1 MCCGMSV
8 SKLFTCHVS
17 RLMDQRR
24 PTDDPAGFGDEAR
37 YSSSMLYA
45 AMSQPA
51 FYRLSYLRV
60 A

>member
-8 SKLFTCHVS
+8 SKRFTCHVS

-24 PTDDPAGFGDEAR
+24 PTDGLAGFGDEAR
-37 YSSSMLYA
+37 YSSGMLNA